1 MTACLCVSMVSFFF
15 FLPLLISIEA
25 RVAEWSKAPDSS
37 SGGRKSAWV
46 EIPPR
51 AIGGGLVM
59 TRGHTIR
66 CGVSSVHAGFH
77 KWLQIIPR
85 GIYDDDS
92 QFPILRAAYWRRSGS
107 PSPRATFIS

>member
-1 MTACLCVSMVSFFF
+1 MSHGFFCF

-51 AIGGGLVM
+51 AIDGGMVLTSGN
-59 TRGHTIR
+59 TIR
-66 CGVSSVHAGFH
+66 CGVSSLHAGFH
-77 KWLQIIPR
+77 IWLQIIPR
-85 GIYDDDS
+85 GIYDVDS

>member
-51 AIGGGLVM
+51 AIDGGMVL
-59 TRGHTIR
+59 TKRAH
-66 CGVSSVHAGFH
+66 
-77 KWLQIIPR
+77 
-85 GIYDDDS
+85 DS
-92 QFPILRAAYWRRSGS
+92 LWSK
-107 PSPRATFIS
+107 

>member
-15 FLPLLISIEA
+15 LPLLISNEA

-51 AIGGGLVM
+51 AVDGGMVL
-59 TRGHTIR
+59 TSGHTIR